1 FLMIFCV
8 LIIPTSLIA
17 YYAMQDV
24 AKYAEENIA
33 VSKLDNLESVSDATE
48 LILSSYT
55 RNVIQF
61 ANSAAYR
68 NLGQVTSY
76 QELNID
82 FEMVRTAW
90 DAQSYLS
97 RVFGGKWYSPVFV
110 GKTRFC
116 DSSDKASEAG
126 KLCVPGLD
134 EGQSRQ

>member
-1 FLMIFCV
+1 MIFCV

-24 AKYAEENIA
+24 AKYAEDNIA

-90 DAQSYLS
+90 MPSHI
-97 RVFGGKWYSPVFV
+97 
-110 GKTRFC
+110 
-116 DSSDKASEAG
+116 
-126 KLCVPGLD
+126 
-134 EGQSRQ
+134 

>member
-1 FLMIFCV
+1 
-8 LIIPTSLIA
+8 
-17 YYAMQDV
+17 MQDV

-97 RVFGGKWYSPVFV
+97 RVFGTEKNGAVLFLRGKEQ
-110 GKTRFC
+110 RFC
-116 DSSDKASEAG
+116 DFLGQKHLQAG

>member
-1 FLMIFCV
+1 
-8 LIIPTSLIA
+8 
-17 YYAMQDV
+17 MQDV

-97 RVFGGKWYSPVFV
+97 RVFGTEKWYSPVF
-110 GKTRFC
+110 TWER
-116 DSSDKASEAG
+116 AAI
-126 KLCVPGLD
+126 L
-134 EGQSRQ
+134 